1 MSANVSI
8 DDNQQIVIYEF
19 PLNEKVRNYLRIE
32 QLLSQIQTSADGNN
46 QTANIHF
53 FEDLF
58 TLLDLLERL
67 DIRNDMIK
75 DIDAH
80 ERNLVHWSQH
90 PKINNEVLQQTLQ
103 KIIRLR
109 ETLKKSKR
117 IGSEL
122 KDDVFLNSIRQRF
135 AIPGG
140 SCSFDLPNLHYW
152 MHLNTQQRKHHQLE
166 WLKTFDVILD
176 ATSMML
182 SFLRQRGR
190 FQSVTAKNGFFPGLN
205 DDKGELVRVQL
216 DMGKECYPTLSGNKY
231 RYALRFMTFNVEG
244 SSATP
249 VESDIDF
256 EIASC

>member
-1 MSANVSI
+1 MSSAV
-8 DDNQQIVIYEF
+8 YEF

-32 QLLSQIQTSADGNN
+32 QLLLQIKTSANGSG

-67 DIRNDMIK
+67 DIRNDVIK

-90 PKINNEVLQQTLQ
+90 PKINNDALQQTLQ
-103 KIIRLR
+103 TIIRLR
-109 ETLKKSKR
+109 ESLKTTKR
-117 IGSEL
+117 IGSQL
-122 KDDVFLNSIRQRF
+122 KEDSFVSSIRQRF

-140 SCSFDLPNLHYW
+140 ACSFDLPNLHFW
-152 MHLNTQQRKHHQLE
+152 MNLPEEKSQNMIDT
-166 WLKTFDVILD
+166 WLDNLKVIDD
-176 ATSMML
+176 ATGLIL

-190 FQSVTAKNGFFPGLN
+190 FEKAIASKGFFPGLA
-205 DDKGELVRVQL
+205 DDSGELVQVKL
-216 DMGKECYPTLSGNKY
+216 DVESGCYPTLSGNKY
-231 RYALRFMTFNVEG
+231 RYALRFMHFTHGLEP
-244 SSATP
+244 AKP
-249 VESDIDF
+249 IDTDLEF